1 MKRTLAAAPT
11 LFRIAFSEI
20 VAYRAEMVIWVL
32 SATLPL
38 VMLGFWNAAAAD
50 GPLAGYGQAEFA
62 RYFTVTLVVRHLT
75 AVWLAWELN
84 FMIRQGSLSP
94 WLLRPVSYLWWNLA
108 ESLAAWPMRLVV
120 LVPLVGGLVLWRP
133 EVLFLPDLPHLLL
146 GGLAILLGLLVQYCI
161 HCVFG
166 MLAFWV
172 DQSLGLLQGWFAI
185 WSLMSGYLV
194 PMALLPRA
202 VQTASRW
209 LPFRAT
215 LGVPVEILLG
225 APNPALD
232 IGYQLVWLAILA
244 VAARGMWTLG
254 LRRYGA
260 FGA

>member
-1 MKRTLAAAPT
+1 MNRTIAAVPT
-11 LFRIAFSEI
+11 LLRVAFSEI

-38 VMLGFWNAAAAD
+38 VMLGLWNAAAAD

-62 RYFTVTLVVRHLT
+62 RYFTVTLLVRHLT
-75 AVWLAWELN
+75 SVWLAWELN
-84 FMIRQGSLSP
+84 MMIRQGSLSP

-108 ESLAAWPMRLVV
+108 EALAAWPMRI
-120 LVPLVGGLVLWRP
+120 LVLIPMLGILAFWRP
-133 EVLFLPDLPHLLL
+133 EVLFCPDLLHLLL
-146 GGLAILLGLLVQYCI
+146 GSFSILLGLLVQYCI

-166 MLAFWV
+166 MLAFWF
-172 DQSLGLLQGWFAI
+172 DQSLGLLQGWFAV
-185 WSLMSGYLV
+185 WSILSGYLV
-194 PMALLPRA
+194 PMALLPPA
-202 VQTASRW
+202 VQTAAHY

-225 APNPALD
+225 APDPGWEVL
-232 IGYQLVWLAILA
+232 YQLIWLTILA
-244 VAARGMWTLG
+244 GMARGMWAAG